1 MSKTYRVGVAAL
13 VHDHVWGELRHWAA
27 LPNVELVA
35 AGDVNPP
42 LLERVQREYGV
53 PRVYPSWQEMLEQEE
68 LDIVQAA
75 AENNAGADIVEAAAA
90 KGCHVISEKPMA
102 ARLSQAERMLQA
114 AETAGTLLLINWPTA
129 WNPAFVYLT
138 ELVRAGEIG
147 RPFYL
152 KNRSAHNGPKEIG
165 CSRYFYEWLYDEEKN
180 GAGALMDYCCY
191 GAKLC
196 AYLLGLP
203 EQVTGFR
210 GCSSRI
216 TTFRTTMPLS
226 SPSTPRL
233 WGSAKPLGRNRS
245 ATLPPIRWCTA
256 RRVPSRCREGKSS
269 NSDRAENRRSWSR
282 RPCLKEGAMGPN
294 TLSTVWKPAKRPGE
308 CARPRWAATP
318 RKSWRQACE
327 QPTPARP

>member
-1 MSKTYRVGVAAL
+1 
-13 VHDHVWGELRHWAA
+13 
-27 LPNVELVA
+27 
-35 AGDVNPP
+35 
-42 LLERVQREYGV
+42 
-53 PRVYPSWQEMLEQEE
+53 MLEQEE

-210 GCSSRI
+210 GVFVKDYYVPDDNALIVAKYPQALGLCEASWTQPVGYATPNPVVYGTEGSLAVQGGKVIQQRPG
-216 TTFRTTMPLS
+216 REPEVLEPPPL
-226 SPSTPRL
+226 PEGRRNGPEYLVHCLETGETPR
-233 WGSAKPLGRNRS
+233 GMCTAQVGRDAQEILEAGLR
-245 ATLPPIRWCTA
+245 AADTGQTVTLPLTA
-256 RRVPSRCREGKSS
+256 
-269 NSDRAENRRSWSR
+269 
-282 RPCLKEGAMGPN
+282 
-294 TLSTVWKPAKRPGE
+294 
-308 CARPRWAATP
+308 
-318 RKSWRQACE
+318 
-327 QPTPARP
+327 